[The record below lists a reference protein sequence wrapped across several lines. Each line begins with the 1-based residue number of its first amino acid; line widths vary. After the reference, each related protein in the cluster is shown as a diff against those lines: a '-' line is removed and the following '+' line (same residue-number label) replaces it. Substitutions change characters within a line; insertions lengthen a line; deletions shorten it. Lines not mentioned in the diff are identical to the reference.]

1 VPVELRPIA
10 DADVPRVAE
19 FLQDHMEKRVPAEEW
34 ARSLDV
40 PWRVNKP
47 NNGFMLL
54 DDGRLVG
61 AHVAYYSERLIDG
74 RPERFCNLGAFCV
87 LPEHRFHSVRLLKAL
102 LSQEGY
108 HFTDLSPYGSV
119 IALNERL
126 DFRFLD
132 TSSALVPNLPW
143 PSWPG
148 REAITSRP
156 ELIEKTLRGRDLE
169 LYRDHAEAGAARHLL
184 LTRGEDSCYVVIRK
198 DRRKGLPLFASILY
212 VSDPELFRK
221 MARPFAR
228 HLLIHHGALATLA
241 EDRVVEHRPFP
252 SLRLR
257 SPRKKM
263 FRSSSLGP
271 AKIDYFYSELVCLSW

>member
-1 VPVELRPIA
+1 VPLELRPIA
-10 DADVPRVAE
+10 DADVLRVAE
-19 FLQDHMEKRVPAEEW
+19 FLQDHMEKRVPADEW
-34 ARSLDV
+34 VRSLDV
-40 PWRVNKP
+40 PWTVDKP

-61 AHVAYYSERLIDG
+61 AHLAYYSERLIDG
-74 RPERFCNLGAFCV
+74 RPERFCNLGAFCL
-87 LPEHRFHSVRLLKAL
+87 LPEHRFHSLRLLKAL

-126 DFRFLD
+126 KFRFLD
-132 TSSALVPNLPW
+132 TSSALVPNFPW

-148 REAITSRP
+148 RQAITSQP
-156 ELIEKTLRGRDLE
+156 ELIENTLRGRDLE

-184 LTRGEDSCYVVIRK
+184 LTRGEDWCYVVIRK

-212 VSDPELFRK
+212 VSNPELFRK

-228 HLLIHHGALATLA
+228 HLLVHHGALATLA

-257 SPRKKM
+257 SPRQKM

>member
-1 VPVELRPIA
+1 MPVELRPIA